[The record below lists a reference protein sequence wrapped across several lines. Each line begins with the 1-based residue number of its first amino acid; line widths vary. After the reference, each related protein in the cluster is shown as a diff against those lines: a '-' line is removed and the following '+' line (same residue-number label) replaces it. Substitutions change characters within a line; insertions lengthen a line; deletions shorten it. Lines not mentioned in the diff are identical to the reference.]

1 MITKNFIL
9 LTLDDYGAVLS
20 SLKLFHKK
28 KSIIFFKGELGS
40 GKTTFIQKYMQYNY
54 NFINVTSPT
63 FGIINA
69 YSSNKNIIYH
79 YDLYRINDISEL
91 NEIGFY
97 ENLDI
102 NTLHLIEWPE
112 IIPGNLVVPNLI
124 INIKLI
130 NDKRLLSITF
140 LDE

>member
-1 MITKNFIL
+1 
-9 LTLDDYGAVLS
+9 
-20 SLKLFHKK
+20 
-28 KSIIFFKGELGS
+28 
-40 GKTTFIQKYMQYNY
+40 
-54 NFINVTSPT
+54 
-63 FGIINA
+63 
-69 YSSNKNIIYH
+69 
-79 YDLYRINDISEL
+79 L

-112 IIPGNLVVPNLI
+112 IIPGNLVVPNII